1 MTAVAQRPILLAL
14 AACAATLAALPG
26 SAAAP
31 PRPVNI
37 LEQERTALARALA
50 DAKAAARRSAT
61 LEQQADTAVAAADK
75 ARADARLV
83 ASKVQQAEAEIAAA
97 EARVTII
104 ATLQRA
110 QRARLTARQQPL
122 ARLTAALQSM
132 ARRPTVLALV
142 QPGSVDD
149 LVRVR
154 AVLATTLPRV
164 EAETA
169 ALRRDIAR
177 SRDLARQATRA
188 AALQKVSRRQ
198 LAYRRAELARLE
210 ARSRARSRALA
221 STSRLEEERALGL
234 SERARDLDSL
244 VGNLEQSATL
254 RQRLAALE
262 GPMLRPPRP
271 QASQVVENAPPPTI
285 GARPAYRLPT
295 PGAIVTGFGELS
307 ATGVRSRG
315 LTLATRPA
323 AQLIA
328 PADGRIAFS
337 GPYRGFGQIIIIEHV
352 GGWTSLI
359 TGLARANVKVGE
371 RVAQGDPIGRAAE
384 NRPRITVELRR
395 NGRPID
401 VAALIS

>member
-1 MTAVAQRPILLAL
+1 MIAS
-14 AACAATLAALPG
+14 LPG

-31 PRPVNI
+31 ARPVNL

-61 LEQQADTAVAAADK
+61 LEKQADSAVAEADQ
-75 ARADARLV
+75 ARAEARVV
-83 ASKVQQAEAEIAAA
+83 ASRVQQAEAEIAAA
-97 EARVTII
+97 EARVKII

-110 QRARLTARQQPL
+110 QRARLAARQQPL

-132 ARRPTVLALV
+132 ARRPTMLALV
-142 QPGSVDD
+142 QPGSIDD

-169 ALRRDIAR
+169 ALRKDIAR
-177 SRDLARQATRA
+177 SRDLARQANRA
-188 AALQKVSRRQ
+188 AALQREGRQQ

-210 ARSRARSRALA
+210 ARARNRSRELA

-244 VGNLEQSATL
+244 VGDLEASATL
-254 RQRLAALE
+254 RQQLAALE
-262 GPMLRPPRP
+262 GPVLRPPRP
-271 QASQVVENAPPPTI
+271 QASEVIENAPAPTSN
-285 GARPAYRLPT
+285 ARPAYRLPAA
-295 PGAIVTGFGELS
+295 GAIVTGFGEVA

-315 LTLATRPA
+315 LTLATRPG

-328 PADGRIAFS
+328 PADGRIAFA
-337 GPYRGFGQIIIIEHV
+337 GAYRGFGQIVIIEHV

-359 TGLARANVKVGE
+359 TGLARTKLKVGE
-371 RVAQGDPIGRAAE
+371 RIAQGDPLGRAAD

-401 VAALIS
+401 IAALLS

>member
-1 MTAVAQRPILLAL
+1 MIAS
-14 AACAATLAALPG
+14 LPG

-31 PRPVNI
+31 ARPVNL

-61 LEQQADTAVAAADK
+61 LEKQADSAVAEADK
-75 ARADARLV
+75 ARAEARVV
-83 ASKVQQAEAEIAAA
+83 ASRVQQAEAEIAAA
-97 EARVTII
+97 EARVKII

-110 QRARLTARQQPL
+110 QRARLAARQQPL

-132 ARRPTVLALV
+132 ARRPTMLALV
-142 QPGSVDD
+142 QPGSIDD

-169 ALRRDIAR
+169 ALRKDIAR
-177 SRDLARQATRA
+177 SRDLARQANRA
-188 AALQKVSRRQ
+188 AALQREGRQQ

-210 ARSRARSRALA
+210 ARARNRSRELA

-244 VGNLEQSATL
+244 VGDLEASAAL
-254 RQRLAALE
+254 RQQLAALE
-262 GPMLRPPRP
+262 GPVLRPPRP
-271 QASQVVENAPPPTI
+271 QASEVIENAPAPASN
-285 GARPAYRLPT
+285 ARPAYRLPAA
-295 PGAIVTGFGELS
+295 GAIVTGFGEVA

-315 LTLATRPA
+315 LTLATRPG

-328 PADGRIAFS
+328 PADGRIAFA
-337 GPYRGFGQIIIIEHV
+337 GAYRGFGQIVIIEHV

-359 TGLARANVKVGE
+359 TGLARTKLKVGE
-371 RVAQGDPIGRAAE
+371 RIAQGDPLGRAAD

-401 VAALIS
+401 IAALLS

>member
-1 MTAVAQRPILLAL
+1 MAARRSLLLATL
-14 AACAATLAALPG
+14 VTASVLAALPG

-31 PRPVNI
+31 ARPVN
-37 LEQERTALARALA
+37 LLDQERAALARALA

-61 LEQQADTAVAAADK
+61 LERQAEGAVAEADK
-75 ARADARLV
+75 ARAEARVV
-83 ASKVQQAEAEIAAA
+83 ASRVQQAEAEIAAA
-97 EARVTII
+97 EARVKII

-110 QRARLTARQQPL
+110 QKARLAARQQPL
-122 ARLTAALQSM
+122 ARLTAALQAM

-142 QPGSVDD
+142 QPGSIDD
-149 LVRVR
+149 MVRVR

-169 ALRRDIAR
+169 ALRQDIAR

-188 AALQKVSRRQ
+188 AALQRQSRQQ

-210 ARSRARSRALA
+210 ARARTRSRQLA
-221 STSRLEEERALGL
+221 SSSRLEEERALGL

-244 VGNLEQSATL
+244 VGDLEASASL
-254 RQRLAALE
+254 RARLASLE
-262 GPMLRPPRP
+262 GPVLRPPRP
-271 QASQVVENAPPPTI
+271 EASQVVENAPAPVRTS
-285 GARPAYRLPT
+285 RPAYRLPSA
-295 PGAIVTGFGELS
+295 GAIVTGFGEVAS
-307 ATGVRSRG
+307 TGVRSRG
-315 LTLATRPA
+315 LTLATRPG

-328 PADGRIAFS
+328 PADGRIAFA
-337 GPYRGFGQIIIIEHV
+337 GRYRGFGQIVIIEHV

-359 TGLARANVKVGE
+359 TGLARTSVKVGE
-371 RVAQGDPIGRAAE
+371 RIAQGDPIGRATD

-401 VAALIS
+401 IAALIS

>member
-1 MTAVAQRPILLAL
+1 MI
-14 AACAATLAALPG
+14 AALPG

-31 PRPVNI
+31 ARPVNL

-61 LEQQADTAVAAADK
+61 LERQADSAVAEADK
-75 ARADARLV
+75 ARAEARVV
-83 ASKVQQAEAEIAAA
+83 ASRVQQAEAEIAAA
-97 EARVTII
+97 EARVKII

-110 QRARLTARQQPL
+110 QRARLAARQQPL

-132 ARRPTVLALV
+132 ARRPTMLALV
-142 QPGSVDD
+142 QPGSIDD

-169 ALRRDIAR
+169 ALRKDIAR
-177 SRDLARQATRA
+177 SRDLARQANRA
-188 AALQKVSRRQ
+188 AALQREGRQQ

-210 ARSRARSRALA
+210 ARARNRSRELA

-244 VGNLEQSATL
+244 VGDLEASATL
-254 RQRLAALE
+254 RQQLAALE
-262 GPMLRPPRP
+262 GPVLRPPRP
-271 QASQVVENAPPPTI
+271 QASEVIENAPAPASN
-285 GARPAYRLPT
+285 ARPAYRLPAA
-295 PGAIVTGFGELS
+295 GAIVTGFGEVA

-315 LTLATRPA
+315 LTLATRPG

-328 PADGRIAFS
+328 PADGRIAFA
-337 GPYRGFGQIIIIEHV
+337 GAYRGFGQIVIIEHV

-359 TGLARANVKVGE
+359 TGLARTKLKVGE
-371 RVAQGDPIGRAAE
+371 RIAQGDPLGRAAD

-401 VAALIS
+401 IAALLS

>member
-1 MTAVAQRPILLAL
+1 MVAGAAVIAS
-14 AACAATLAALPG
+14 LPG

-31 PRPVNI
+31 ARPVNL

-61 LEQQADTAVAAADK
+61 LEKQADSAVAEADQ
-75 ARADARLV
+75 ARAEARVV
-83 ASKVQQAEAEIAAA
+83 ASRVQQAEAEIAAA
-97 EARVTII
+97 EARVKII

-110 QRARLTARQQPL
+110 QRARLAARQQPL

-132 ARRPTVLALV
+132 ARRPTMLALV
-142 QPGSVDD
+142 QPGSIDD

-169 ALRRDIAR
+169 ALRKDIAR
-177 SRDLARQATRA
+177 SRDLARQANRA
-188 AALQKVSRRQ
+188 AALQREGRQQ

-210 ARSRARSRALA
+210 ARARNRSRELA

-244 VGNLEQSATL
+244 VGDLEASATL
-254 RQRLAALE
+254 RQQLAALE
-262 GPMLRPPRP
+262 GPVLRPPRP
-271 QASQVVENAPPPTI
+271 QASEVIENAPAPASN
-285 GARPAYRLPT
+285 ARPAYRLPAA
-295 PGAIVTGFGELS
+295 GAIVTGFGEVA

-315 LTLATRPA
+315 LTLATRPG

-328 PADGRIAFS
+328 PADGRIAFA
-337 GPYRGFGQIIIIEHV
+337 GAYRGFGQIVIIEHV

-359 TGLARANVKVGE
+359 TGLARTKLKVGE
-371 RVAQGDPIGRAAE
+371 RIAQGDPLGRAAD

-401 VAALIS
+401 IAALLS

>member
-1 MTAVAQRPILLAL
+1 MA
-14 AACAATLAALPG
+14 
-26 SAAAP
+26 
-31 PRPVNI
+31 
-37 LEQERTALARALA
+37 E
-50 DAKAAARRSAT
+50 
-61 LEQQADTAVAAADK
+61 ADK
-75 ARADARLV
+75 ARAEARVV
-83 ASKVQQAEAEIAAA
+83 ASRVQQAEAEIAAA
-97 EARVTII
+97 EARVKII

-110 QRARLTARQQPL
+110 QRARLAARQQPL

-132 ARRPTVLALV
+132 ARRPTMLALV
-142 QPGSVDD
+142 QPGSIDD

-169 ALRRDIAR
+169 ALRKDIAR
-177 SRDLARQATRA
+177 SRDLARQANRA
-188 AALQKVSRRQ
+188 AALQREGRQQ

-210 ARSRARSRALA
+210 ARARNRSRELA

-244 VGNLEQSATL
+244 VGDLEASAAL
-254 RQRLAALE
+254 RQQLAALE
-262 GPMLRPPRP
+262 GPVLRPPRP
-271 QASQVVENAPPPTI
+271 QASEVIENAPAPASN
-285 GARPAYRLPT
+285 ARPAYRLPAA
-295 PGAIVTGFGELS
+295 GAIVTGFGEVA

-315 LTLATRPA
+315 LTLATRPG

-328 PADGRIAFS
+328 PADGRIAFA
-337 GPYRGFGQIIIIEHV
+337 GAYRGFGQIVIIEHV

-359 TGLARANVKVGE
+359 TGLARTKLKVGE
-371 RVAQGDPIGRAAE
+371 RIAQGDPLGRAAD

-401 VAALIS
+401 IAALLS

>member
-1 MTAVAQRPILLAL
+1 MI
-14 AACAATLAALPG
+14 AALPG

-31 PRPVNI
+31 ARPINL

-61 LEQQADTAVAAADK
+61 LERQADSAVAEADK
-75 ARADARLV
+75 ARAEARVV
-83 ASKVQQAEAEIAAA
+83 ASRVQQAEAEIAAA
-97 EARVTII
+97 EARVKII

-110 QRARLTARQQPL
+110 QRARLAARQQPL

-132 ARRPTVLALV
+132 ARRPTMLALV
-142 QPGSVDD
+142 QPGSIDD

-169 ALRRDIAR
+169 ALRKDIAR
-177 SRDLARQATRA
+177 SRDLARQANRA
-188 AALQKVSRRQ
+188 AALQREGRQQ

-210 ARSRARSRALA
+210 ARARNRSRELA

-244 VGNLEQSATL
+244 VGDLEASATL
-254 RQRLAALE
+254 RQQLAALE
-262 GPMLRPPRP
+262 GPVLRPPRP
-271 QASQVVENAPPPTI
+271 HASEVIENAPAPASN
-285 GARPAYRLPT
+285 ARPAYRLPAA
-295 PGAIVTGFGELS
+295 GAIVTGFGEVA

-315 LTLATRPA
+315 LTLATRPG

-328 PADGRIAFS
+328 PADGRIAFA
-337 GPYRGFGQIIIIEHV
+337 GAYRGFGQIVIIEHV

-359 TGLARANVKVGE
+359 TGLARTKLKVGE
-371 RVAQGDPIGRAAE
+371 RIAQGDPLGRAAD

-401 VAALIS
+401 IAALLS

>member
-1 MTAVAQRPILLAL
+1 MI
-14 AACAATLAALPG
+14 AALPG

-31 PRPVNI
+31 ARPVNL

-61 LEQQADTAVAAADK
+61 LERQADSAVAEADK
-75 ARADARLV
+75 ARAEARVV
-83 ASKVQQAEAEIAAA
+83 ASRVQQAEAEIAAA
-97 EARVTII
+97 EARVKII

-110 QRARLTARQQPL
+110 QRARLAARQQPL

-142 QPGSVDD
+142 QPGSIDD

-169 ALRRDIAR
+169 ALRKDIAR
-177 SRDLARQATRA
+177 SRDLARQANRA
-188 AALQKVSRRQ
+188 AALQREGRQQ

-210 ARSRARSRALA
+210 ARARNRSRELA

-244 VGNLEQSATL
+244 VGDLEASATL
-254 RQRLAALE
+254 RQQLAALE
-262 GPMLRPPRP
+262 GPVLRPPRP
-271 QASQVVENAPPPTI
+271 QASEVIENAPAPASN
-285 GARPAYRLPT
+285 ARPAYRLPAA
-295 PGAIVTGFGELS
+295 GAIVTGFGEVA

-315 LTLATRPA
+315 LTLATRPG

-328 PADGRIAFS
+328 PADGRIAFA
-337 GPYRGFGQIIIIEHV
+337 GAYRGFGQIVIIEHV

-359 TGLARANVKVGE
+359 TGLARTKLKVGE
-371 RVAQGDPIGRAAE
+371 RIAQGDPLGRAAD

-401 VAALIS
+401 IAALLS

>member
-1 MTAVAQRPILLAL
+1 MAQRSILLAL
-14 AACAATLAALPG
+14 AACGAMLVALPG
-26 SAAAP
+26 SAAPA
-31 PRPVNI
+31 RPVDL

-50 DAKAAARRSAT
+50 DAKAAARRSAA
-61 LEQQADTAVAAADK
+61 LERQADNAVADADK
-75 ARADARLV
+75 ARAQARMV
-83 ASKVQQAEAEIAAA
+83 ASQVQQAEAEIAAA

-110 QRARLTARQQPL
+110 QKARLAARQQPL
-122 ARLTAALQSM
+122 ARLTAALQTM

-169 ALRRDIAR
+169 ELRKDIAR
-177 SRDLARQATRA
+177 SRDLARQAARA
-188 AALQKVSRRQ
+188 AALQRESRRQ
-198 LAYRRAELARLE
+198 LAFRRAELARLE
-210 ARSRARSRALA
+210 ARSRARSRALT

-244 VGNLEQSATL
+244 VGDLEQSATL

-262 GPMLRPPRP
+262 GPVLRPPRP
-271 QASQVVENAPPPTI
+271 QASQVVENAAPP
-285 GARPAYRLPT
+285 ASSVRPAYRLPT
-295 PGAIVTGFGELS
+295 PGAIVTGFGELA

-315 LTLATRPA
+315 LTLATRPG

-328 PADGRIAFS
+328 PADGRIAFAGS
-337 GPYRGFGQIIIIEHV
+337 YRGFGQIIIIEHV

-359 TGLARANVKVGE
+359 TGLARTNVKVGE

-401 VAALIS
+401 IAALIT

>member
-1 MTAVAQRPILLAL
+1 MRMRPLVLAMVAGAAVIAS
-14 AACAATLAALPG
+14 LPG

-31 PRPVNI
+31 ARPVNL

-61 LEQQADTAVAAADK
+61 LEKQADSAVAEADQ
-75 ARADARLV
+75 ARAEARVV
-83 ASKVQQAEAEIAAA
+83 ASRVQQAEAEIAAA
-97 EARVTII
+97 EARVKII

-110 QRARLTARQQPL
+110 QRARLAARQQPL

-132 ARRPTVLALV
+132 ARRPTMLALV
-142 QPGSVDD
+142 QPGSIDD

-169 ALRRDIAR
+169 ALRKDIAR
-177 SRDLARQATRA
+177 SRDLARQANRA
-188 AALQKVSRRQ
+188 AALQREGRQQ
-198 LAYRRAELARLE
+198 LAYRRAELVRLE
-210 ARSRARSRALA
+210 ARARNRSRELA

-244 VGNLEQSATL
+244 VGDLEASAAL
-254 RQRLAALE
+254 RQQLAALE
-262 GPMLRPPRP
+262 GPVLRPPRP
-271 QASQVVENAPPPTI
+271 QASEVIENAPAPASN
-285 GARPAYRLPT
+285 ARPAYRLPAA
-295 PGAIVTGFGELS
+295 GAIVTGFGEVA

-315 LTLATRPA
+315 LTLATRPG

-328 PADGRIAFS
+328 PADGRIAFA
-337 GPYRGFGQIIIIEHV
+337 GAYRGFGQIVIIEHV

-359 TGLARANVKVGE
+359 TGLARTKLKVGE
-371 RVAQGDPIGRAAE
+371 RIAQGDPLGRAAD

-401 VAALIS
+401 IAALLS

>member
-1 MTAVAQRPILLAL
+1 MI
-14 AACAATLAALPG
+14 AALPG

-31 PRPVNI
+31 ARPVNL
-37 LEQERTALARALA
+37 LEQERTALARALV

-61 LEQQADTAVAAADK
+61 LERQADSAVAEADK
-75 ARADARLV
+75 ARAEARVV
-83 ASKVQQAEAEIAAA
+83 ASRVQQAEAEIAAA
-97 EARVTII
+97 EARVKII

-110 QRARLTARQQPL
+110 QRARLAARQQPL

-142 QPGSVDD
+142 QPGSIDD

-169 ALRRDIAR
+169 SLRKDIAR

-188 AALQKVSRRQ
+188 AALQREGRQQ

-210 ARSRARSRALA
+210 ARARNRSRELA

-244 VGNLEQSATL
+244 VDDLEASATL
-254 RQRLAALE
+254 RQQLASLE
-262 GPMLRPPRP
+262 GPVLRPPRP
-271 QASQVVENAPPPTI
+271 QASEVVENAAPPATN
-285 GARPAYRLPT
+285 ARPAYRLPAA
-295 PGAIVTGFGELS
+295 GAIVTGFGEVA

-315 LTLATRPA
+315 LTLATRPG
-323 AQLIA
+323 AQLVA
-328 PADGRIAFS
+328 PADGRIAFA
-337 GPYRGFGQIIIIEHV
+337 GAYRGFGQIVIIEHV

-359 TGLARANVKVGE
+359 TGLARTRLKVGE
-371 RVAQGDPIGRAAE
+371 RIAQGDPIGRAAD

-401 VAALIS
+401 IAALIS

>member
-1 MTAVAQRPILLAL
+1 MI
-14 AACAATLAALPG
+14 AALPG

-31 PRPVNI
+31 ARPVNL

-61 LEQQADTAVAAADK
+61 LEKQADSAVAEADK
-75 ARADARLV
+75 ARAEARVV
-83 ASKVQQAEAEIAAA
+83 ASRVQQAEAEIAAA
-97 EARVTII
+97 EARVKII

-110 QRARLTARQQPL
+110 QRARLAARQQPL

-132 ARRPTVLALV
+132 ARRPTMLALV
-142 QPGSVDD
+142 QPGSIDD

-169 ALRRDIAR
+169 ALRKDIAR
-177 SRDLARQATRA
+177 SRDLARQANRA
-188 AALQKVSRRQ
+188 AALQREGRQQ
-198 LAYRRAELARLE
+198 LAYRRAELVRLE
-210 ARSRARSRALA
+210 ARARNRSRELA

-244 VGNLEQSATL
+244 VGDLEASATL
-254 RQRLAALE
+254 RQQLAALE
-262 GPMLRPPRP
+262 GPVLRPPRP
-271 QASQVVENAPPPTI
+271 QASEVIENAPAPASN
-285 GARPAYRLPT
+285 ARPAYRLPAA
-295 PGAIVTGFGELS
+295 GAIVTGFGEVA

-315 LTLATRPA
+315 LTLATRPG

-328 PADGRIAFS
+328 PADGRIAFA
-337 GPYRGFGQIIIIEHV
+337 GAYRGFGQIVIIEHV

-359 TGLARANVKVGE
+359 TGLARTKLKVGE
-371 RVAQGDPIGRAAE
+371 RIAQGDPLGRAAD

-401 VAALIS
+401 IAALLS

>member
-1 MTAVAQRPILLAL
+1 MRGRAFILALLAG
-14 AACAATLAALPG
+14 AAALIALPG

-31 PRPVNI
+31 ARPVN
-37 LEQERTALARALA
+37 LLDQERTALARALA
-50 DAKAAARRSAT
+50 DARTAARRSAT
-61 LEQQADTAVAAADK
+61 LEQQAESATEAADK
-75 ARADARLV
+75 AKAEARVV

-97 EARVTII
+97 EARVKII

-110 QRARLTARQQPL
+110 QKARLAARQQPL

-142 QPGSVDD
+142 QPGSIDD

-169 ALRRDIAR
+169 ALRKDIAR
-177 SRDLARQATRA
+177 SRDLARQAARA
-188 AALQKVSRRQ
+188 AGMQRASREQ
-198 LAYRRAELARLE
+198 LAFRRAELARLE
-210 ARSRARSRALA
+210 ARSRARSRTLA
-221 STSRLEEERALGL
+221 STSQLEEERALGL

-244 VGNLEQSATL
+244 VSDIEQSASL

-262 GPMLRPPRP
+262 GPVLRPPRP
-271 QASQVVENAPPPTI
+271 EASEVVENAPSPVRT
-285 GARPAYRLPT
+285 GRPAYRLPT
-295 PGAIVTGFGELS
+295 AGAIVTGFGEV
-307 ATGVRSRG
+307 ATTGVRSRG
-315 LTLATRPA
+315 ITLASRPG

-328 PADGRIAFS
+328 PADGRIAFA
-337 GPYRGFGQIIIIEHV
+337 GTYRGFGQIVIIEHV

-359 TGLARANVKVGE
+359 TGLARTSAKVGE
-371 RVAQGDPIGRAAE
+371 RVAQGDPIGRAADI
-384 NRPRITVELRR
+384 RPRVTVELRR

-401 VAALIS
+401 IAALIS

>member
-1 MTAVAQRPILLAL
+1 MRPLVLAMVTGAAVI
-14 AACAATLAALPG
+14 AALPG

-31 PRPVNI
+31 ARPVNL

-61 LEQQADTAVAAADK
+61 LERQADSAVAEADK
-75 ARADARLV
+75 ARAEARVV
-83 ASKVQQAEAEIAAA
+83 ASRVQQAEAEIAAA
-97 EARVTII
+97 EARVKII

-110 QRARLTARQQPL
+110 QRARLAARQQPL

-132 ARRPTVLALV
+132 ARRPTMLALV
-142 QPGSVDD
+142 QPGSIDD

-169 ALRRDIAR
+169 ALRKDIAR
-177 SRDLARQATRA
+177 SRDLARQANRA
-188 AALQKVSRRQ
+188 AALQREGRQQ

-210 ARSRARSRALA
+210 ARARNRSRELA

-244 VGNLEQSATL
+244 VGDLEASATL
-254 RQRLAALE
+254 RQQLAALE
-262 GPMLRPPRP
+262 GPVLRPPRP
-271 QASQVVENAPPPTI
+271 QASEVIENAPAPASS
-285 GARPAYRLPT
+285 ARPAYRLPAA
-295 PGAIVTGFGELS
+295 GAIVTGFGEVA

-315 LTLATRPA
+315 LTLATRPG

-328 PADGRIAFS
+328 PADGRIAFA
-337 GPYRGFGQIIIIEHV
+337 GAYRGFGQIVIIEHV

-359 TGLARANVKVGE
+359 TGLARTKLKVGE
-371 RVAQGDPIGRAAE
+371 RIAQGDPLGRAAD

-401 VAALIS
+401 IAALLS

>member
-1 MTAVAQRPILLAL
+1 MLTGAAVI
-14 AACAATLAALPG
+14 AALPG

-31 PRPVNI
+31 ARPINL

-61 LEQQADTAVAAADK
+61 LERQADSAVAEADK
-75 ARADARLV
+75 ARAEARVV
-83 ASKVQQAEAEIAAA
+83 ASRVQQAEAEIAAA
-97 EARVTII
+97 EARVKII

-110 QRARLTARQQPL
+110 QRARLAARQQPL

-142 QPGSVDD
+142 QPGSIDD

-169 ALRRDIAR
+169 SLRKDIAR

-188 AALQKVSRRQ
+188 AALQREGRQQ

-210 ARSRARSRALA
+210 ARARNRSRELA

-244 VGNLEQSATL
+244 VGDLEASATL
-254 RQRLAALE
+254 RQQLASLE
-262 GPMLRPPRP
+262 GPVLRPPRP
-271 QASQVVENAPPPTI
+271 QASEVVENAAPPATN
-285 GARPAYRLPT
+285 ARPAYRLPAA
-295 PGAIVTGFGELS
+295 GAIVTGFGEVA

-315 LTLATRPA
+315 LTLATRPG
-323 AQLIA
+323 AQLVA
-328 PADGRIAFS
+328 PADGRIAFA
-337 GPYRGFGQIIIIEHV
+337 GGYRGFGQIVIIEHV

-359 TGLARANVKVGE
+359 TGLARTRLKVGE
-371 RVAQGDPIGRAAE
+371 RIAQGDPIGRAAD

-401 VAALIS
+401 IAALIS

>member
-1 MTAVAQRPILLAL
+1 MI
-14 AACAATLAALPG
+14 AALPG

-31 PRPVNI
+31 ARPVNL

-61 LEQQADTAVAAADK
+61 LEKQADSAVAEADQ
-75 ARADARLV
+75 ARAEARVV
-83 ASKVQQAEAEIAAA
+83 ASRVQQAEAEIAAA
-97 EARVTII
+97 EARVKII

-110 QRARLTARQQPL
+110 QRARLAARQQPL

-132 ARRPTVLALV
+132 ARRPTMLALV
-142 QPGSVDD
+142 QPGSIDD

-169 ALRRDIAR
+169 ALRKDIAR
-177 SRDLARQATRA
+177 SRDLARQANRA
-188 AALQKVSRRQ
+188 AALQREGRQQ

-210 ARSRARSRALA
+210 ARARNRSRELA

-244 VGNLEQSATL
+244 VGDLEASATL
-254 RQRLAALE
+254 RQQLAALE
-262 GPMLRPPRP
+262 GPVLRPPRP
-271 QASQVVENAPPPTI
+271 QASEVIENAPAPASN
-285 GARPAYRLPT
+285 ARPAYRLPAA
-295 PGAIVTGFGELS
+295 GAIVTGFGEVA

-315 LTLATRPA
+315 LTLATRPG

-328 PADGRIAFS
+328 PADGRIAFA
-337 GPYRGFGQIIIIEHV
+337 GAYRGFGQIVIIEHV

-359 TGLARANVKVGE
+359 TGLARTKLKVGE
-371 RVAQGDPIGRAAE
+371 RIAQGDPLGRAAD

-401 VAALIS
+401 IAALLS

>member
-1 MTAVAQRPILLAL
+1 MRARAFGLATI
-14 AACAATLAALPG
+14 AGIAIVTALPG

-31 PRPVNI
+31 ARPVNL

-50 DAKAAARRSAT
+50 DAKAAARRSTT
-61 LEQQADTAVAAADK
+61 LEKQADSAVAEADK
-75 ARADARLV
+75 ARAEARVV
-83 ASKVQQAEAEIAAA
+83 ASRVQQAEAEIAAA
-97 EARVTII
+97 EARVKII

-110 QRARLTARQQPL
+110 QKARLAARQQPL
-122 ARLTAALQSM
+122 ARLTAALQAM

-142 QPGSVDD
+142 QPGSIDD
-149 LVRVR
+149 MVRVR

-169 ALRRDIAR
+169 GLRKDIAR
-177 SRDLARQATRA
+177 SRNLARQASRA
-188 AALQKVSRRQ
+188 AAMQRDSRKQ
-198 LAYRRAELARLE
+198 LAFRRAELARLE
-210 ARSRARSRALA
+210 ARARTRSRELA

-244 VGNLEQSATL
+244 VDDLEASATL

-262 GPMLRPPRP
+262 GPVLRPPRP
-271 QASQVVENAPPPTI
+271 QASEVVENAAPPASS
-285 GARPAYRLPT
+285 ARPAYRLPT
-295 PGAIVTGFGELS
+295 PGAIVTGFGEVA

-315 LTLATRPA
+315 LTLATRPG

-328 PADGRIAFS
+328 PADGRIAFA
-337 GPYRGFGQIIIIEHV
+337 GQYRGFGQIVIIEHV

-359 TGLARANVKVGE
+359 TGLARTRLKVGE
-371 RVAQGDPIGRAAE
+371 RVAQGDPIGRAADI
-384 NRPRITVELRR
+384 RPRITVELRR

-401 VAALIS
+401 IAALLT

>member
-1 MTAVAQRPILLAL
+1 MI
-14 AACAATLAALPG
+14 AALPG

-31 PRPVNI
+31 ARPVNL

-61 LEQQADTAVAAADK
+61 LERQADSAVAEADK
-75 ARADARLV
+75 ARAEARVV
-83 ASKVQQAEAEIAAA
+83 ASRVQQAEAEIAAA
-97 EARVTII
+97 EARVKII

-110 QRARLTARQQPL
+110 QRARLAARQQPL

-132 ARRPTVLALV
+132 ARRPTMLALV
-142 QPGSVDD
+142 QPGSIDD

-169 ALRRDIAR
+169 ALRKDIAR
-177 SRDLARQATRA
+177 SRDLARQANRA
-188 AALQKVSRRQ
+188 AALQREGRQQ

-210 ARSRARSRALA
+210 ARARNRSRELA

-244 VGNLEQSATL
+244 VGDLEASATL
-254 RQRLAALE
+254 RQQLAALE
-262 GPMLRPPRP
+262 GPVLRPPRP
-271 QASQVVENAPPPTI
+271 QASEVIENAPAPASN
-285 GARPAYRLPT
+285 ARPAYRLPAA
-295 PGAIVTGFGELS
+295 GAIVTGFGEVA

-315 LTLATRPA
+315 LTLATRPG

-328 PADGRIAFS
+328 PADGRIAFA
-337 GPYRGFGQIIIIEHV
+337 GAYRGFGQIVIIEHV

-359 TGLARANVKVGE
+359 TGLARTRLKVGE
-371 RVAQGDPIGRAAE
+371 RIAQGDPIGRAAD

-401 VAALIS
+401 IAALIS

>member
-1 MTAVAQRPILLAL
+1 MI
-14 AACAATLAALPG
+14 AALPG

-31 PRPVNI
+31 AQPVNL

-61 LEQQADTAVAAADK
+61 LEKQADSAVAEADK
-75 ARADARLV
+75 ARAEARVV
-83 ASKVQQAEAEIAAA
+83 ASRVQQAEAEIAAA
-97 EARVTII
+97 EARVKII

-110 QRARLTARQQPL
+110 QRARLAARQQPL

-142 QPGSVDD
+142 QPGSIDD

-169 ALRRDIAR
+169 ALRKDIAR
-177 SRDLARQATRA
+177 SRDLARQANRA
-188 AALQKVSRRQ
+188 AALQREGRQQ

-210 ARSRARSRALA
+210 ARARNRSRELA

-244 VGNLEQSATL
+244 VGDLEASATL
-254 RQRLAALE
+254 RQQLAALE
-262 GPMLRPPRP
+262 GPVLRPPRP
-271 QASQVVENAPPPTI
+271 QASEVIENAPAPASN
-285 GARPAYRLPT
+285 ARPAYRLPAA
-295 PGAIVTGFGELS
+295 GAIVTGFGEVA

-315 LTLATRPA
+315 LTLATRPG

-328 PADGRIAFS
+328 PADGRIAFA
-337 GPYRGFGQIIIIEHV
+337 GAYLGFGQIVIIEHV

-359 TGLARANVKVGE
+359 TGLARTKLKVGE
-371 RVAQGDPIGRAAE
+371 RIAQGDPLGRAAD

-401 VAALIS
+401 IAALLS

>member
-1 MTAVAQRPILLAL
+1 MAKRSILLAL
-14 AACAATLAALPG
+14 AACAAMLVALPG
-26 SAAAP
+26 SAAPA
-31 PRPVNI
+31 RPVDL

-50 DAKAAARRSAT
+50 DAKAAARRSAA
-61 LEQQADTAVAAADK
+61 LERQADVAVADADK
-75 ARADARLV
+75 ARAQARMV

-110 QRARLTARQQPL
+110 QKARLAARQQPL

-142 QPGSVDD
+142 QPGSIDD

-169 ALRRDIAR
+169 ELRKDIAR
-177 SRDLARQATRA
+177 SRDLAKQAMRA
-188 AALQKVSRRQ
+188 ATLQKESRRQ

-244 VGNLEQSATL
+244 VGDLEQSATL

-262 GPMLRPPRP
+262 GPVLRPPRP
-271 QASQVVENAPPPTI
+271 QASQVVENAAPP
-285 GARPAYRLPT
+285 ASSVRPAYRLPT
-295 PGAIVTGFGELS
+295 PGAIVTGFGEVA

-315 LTLATRPA
+315 LTLATRPS

-328 PADGRIAFS
+328 PADGRIAFAGS
-337 GPYRGFGQIIIIEHV
+337 YRGFGQIIIIEHV

-359 TGLARANVKVGE
+359 TGLARTNVKVGE

-401 VAALIS
+401 IAALVT

>member
-1 MTAVAQRPILLAL
+1 MRGRPLVLAMIAGTAIV
-14 AACAATLAALPG
+14 AALPG

-31 PRPVNI
+31 VRPVNL

-50 DAKAAARRSAT
+50 DAKAAARRSTT
-61 LEQQADTAVAAADK
+61 LERQADSAVAEADK
-75 ARADARLV
+75 ARAEARVV
-83 ASKVQQAEAEIAAA
+83 ASRVQQAEAEIAAA
-97 EARVTII
+97 EARVKII

-110 QRARLTARQQPL
+110 QKARLAARQQPL

-142 QPGSVDD
+142 QPGSIDD

-169 ALRRDIAR
+169 ALRKDIAR

-188 AALQKVSRRQ
+188 MALQKESRKQ

-210 ARSRARSRALA
+210 ARARTRSRALA
-221 STSRLEEERALGL
+221 SSSRLEEERALGL

-244 VGNLEQSATL
+244 VGDLEASATL

-262 GPMLRPPRP
+262 GPVLRPPRP
-271 QASQVVENAPPPTI
+271 QASEVVENAAPPASS
-285 GARPAYRLPT
+285 ARPAYRLPT
-295 PGAIVTGFGELS
+295 PGAIVTGFGEVS

-315 LTLATRPA
+315 LTLATRPG
-323 AQLIA
+323 AQLVA
-328 PADGRIAFS
+328 PADGRIAFA
-337 GPYRGFGQIIIIEHV
+337 GRYRGFGQIVIIEHV

-359 TGLARANVKVGE
+359 TGLSRTRLKVGE
-371 RVAQGDPIGRAAE
+371 RIAQGDPIGRAAE

-401 VAALIS
+401 IAALIR

>member
-1 MTAVAQRPILLAL
+1 MRGRSFGLAMIAG
-14 AACAATLAALPG
+14 AAIFTALPG

-31 PRPVNI
+31 ARPVNL

-61 LEQQADTAVAAADK
+61 LERQADSAVAEADK
-75 ARADARLV
+75 ARAEARVV
-83 ASKVQQAEAEIAAA
+83 ASRVQQAEAEIAAA
-97 EARVTII
+97 EARVKII

-110 QRARLTARQQPL
+110 QRARLAARQQPL
-122 ARLTAALQSM
+122 ARLTAALQAM

-142 QPGSVDD
+142 QPGSIDD
-149 LVRVR
+149 MVRVR

-169 ALRRDIAR
+169 GLRKDIAR
-177 SRDLARQATRA
+177 SRNLARQASRA
-188 AALQKVSRRQ
+188 AAMQRDSRKQ
-198 LAYRRAELARLE
+198 LAFRRAELARLE
-210 ARSRARSRALA
+210 ARARTRSRELA
-221 STSRLEEERALGL
+221 SSSRLEEERALGL

-244 VGNLEQSATL
+244 VGDLEASASL
-254 RQRLAALE
+254 RQQLAALE
-262 GPMLRPPRP
+262 GPVLRPPRP
-271 QASQVVENAPPPTI
+271 QASEVVENAAPPASS
-285 GARPAYRLPT
+285 ARPAYRLPT
-295 PGAIVTGFGELS
+295 PGAIVTGFGEVA

-315 LTLATRPA
+315 LTLATRPG

-328 PADGRIAFS
+328 PADGRIAFA
-337 GPYRGFGQIIIIEHV
+337 GKYRGFGQIVIIEHV

-359 TGLARANVKVGE
+359 TGLARTRLKVGE

-401 VAALIS
+401 IAALLT

>member
-1 MTAVAQRPILLAL
+1 MI
-14 AACAATLAALPG
+14 AALPG

-31 PRPVNI
+31 ARPVNL

-61 LEQQADTAVAAADK
+61 LERQADSAVAKADK
-75 ARADARLV
+75 ARAEARVV
-83 ASKVQQAEAEIAAA
+83 ASRVQQAEAEIAAA
-97 EARVTII
+97 EARVKII

-110 QRARLTARQQPL
+110 QRARLAARQQPL

-142 QPGSVDD
+142 QPGSIDD

-169 ALRRDIAR
+169 ALRKDIAR
-177 SRDLARQATRA
+177 SRDLARQANRA
-188 AALQKVSRRQ
+188 AALQREGRQQ

-210 ARSRARSRALA
+210 ARARNRSRELA

-244 VGNLEQSATL
+244 VGDLEASATL
-254 RQRLAALE
+254 RQQLAALE
-262 GPMLRPPRP
+262 GPVLRPPRP
-271 QASQVVENAPPPTI
+271 QASEVIENAPAPASN
-285 GARPAYRLPT
+285 ARPAYRLPAA
-295 PGAIVTGFGELS
+295 GAIVTGFGEVA

-315 LTLATRPA
+315 LTLATRPG

-328 PADGRIAFS
+328 PADGRIAFA
-337 GPYRGFGQIIIIEHV
+337 GAYRGFGQIVIIEHV

-359 TGLARANVKVGE
+359 TGLARTKLKVGE
-371 RVAQGDPIGRAAE
+371 RIAQGDPLGRAAD

-401 VAALIS
+401 IAALLS

>member
-1 MTAVAQRPILLAL
+1 MI
-14 AACAATLAALPG
+14 AALPG

-31 PRPVNI
+31 ARPINL

-61 LEQQADTAVAAADK
+61 LERQADSAVAEADK
-75 ARADARLV
+75 ARAEARVV
-83 ASKVQQAEAEIAAA
+83 ASRVQQAEAEIAAA
-97 EARVTII
+97 EARVKII

-110 QRARLTARQQPL
+110 QRARLAARQQPL

-142 QPGSVDD
+142 QPGSIDD

-169 ALRRDIAR
+169 ALRKDIAR

-188 AALQKVSRRQ
+188 AALQREGRQQ

-210 ARSRARSRALA
+210 ARARNRSRELA

-244 VGNLEQSATL
+244 VGDLEASATL
-254 RQRLAALE
+254 RQQLAALE
-262 GPMLRPPRP
+262 GPVLRPPRP
-271 QASQVVENAPPPTI
+271 QASEVIENAPAAATN
-285 GARPAYRLPT
+285 ARPAYRLPAA
-295 PGAIVTGFGELS
+295 GAIVTGFGEVA

-315 LTLATRPA
+315 LTLATRPG
-323 AQLIA
+323 AQLVA
-328 PADGRIAFS
+328 PADGRIAFA
-337 GPYRGFGQIIIIEHV
+337 GAYRGFGQIVIIEHV

-359 TGLARANVKVGE
+359 TGLARTRLKVGE
-371 RVAQGDPIGRAAE
+371 RIAQGDPIGRAAD

-401 VAALIS
+401 IAALIS

>member
-1 MTAVAQRPILLAL
+1 MIAS
-14 AACAATLAALPG
+14 LPG

-31 PRPVNI
+31 ARPVNL

-61 LEQQADTAVAAADK
+61 LEKQADSAVAEADQ
-75 ARADARLV
+75 ARAEARVV
-83 ASKVQQAEAEIAAA
+83 ASRVQQAEAEIAAA
-97 EARVTII
+97 EARVKII

-110 QRARLTARQQPL
+110 QRARLAARQQPL

-132 ARRPTVLALV
+132 ARRPTMLALV
-142 QPGSVDD
+142 QPGSIDD

-169 ALRRDIAR
+169 ALRKDIAR
-177 SRDLARQATRA
+177 SRDLARQANRA
-188 AALQKVSRRQ
+188 AALQREGRQQ
-198 LAYRRAELARLE
+198 LAYRRAELVRLE
-210 ARSRARSRALA
+210 ARARNRSRELA

-244 VGNLEQSATL
+244 VGDLEASAAL
-254 RQRLAALE
+254 RQQLAALE
-262 GPMLRPPRP
+262 GPVLRPPRP
-271 QASQVVENAPPPTI
+271 QASEVIENAPAPASN
-285 GARPAYRLPT
+285 ARPAYRLPAA
-295 PGAIVTGFGELS
+295 GAIVTGFGEVA

-315 LTLATRPA
+315 LTLATRPG

-328 PADGRIAFS
+328 PADGRIAFA
-337 GPYRGFGQIIIIEHV
+337 GAYRGFGQIVIIEHV

-359 TGLARANVKVGE
+359 TGLARTKLKVGE
-371 RVAQGDPIGRAAE
+371 RIAQGDPLGRAAD

-401 VAALIS
+401 IAALLS